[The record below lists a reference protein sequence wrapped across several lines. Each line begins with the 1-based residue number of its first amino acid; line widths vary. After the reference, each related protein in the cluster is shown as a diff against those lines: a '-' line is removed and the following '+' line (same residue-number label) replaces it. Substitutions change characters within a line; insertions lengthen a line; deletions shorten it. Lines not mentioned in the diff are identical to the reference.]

1 MATPSRRARRPDTPP
16 VPAESRLRV
25 LAERPL
31 VRRIRA
37 LAGSPRGADGVMLG
51 LGAVVG
57 LGTGLFA
64 VALIDALRG
73 VQRLA
78 FGGTTSPLVIV
89 LVTTL
94 GGLTVGLLVTY
105 WLPECGG
112 GGVTQVM
119 ESIALQ
125 GGRIRMRVAFGKLLT
140 TALSL
145 GTGASGGREGP
156 IVQIGGSVG
165 STLGR
170 VFALSEEQKRTLI
183 AGGAA
188 AGIAASFNAPIGGM
202 LFAVEIIIGGFRL
215 RYLQVIVVSAVVASV
230 TARQLVGDALIYNP
244 PPYSLGGPVELGF
257 YVLVGLAAAGLGLAL
272 SRGGHWAVALFGRLR
287 VWPPLRTAIAGLLL
301 GLVALVLP
309 EVLGTGEALPEL
321 PASTTTEPIGDM
333 LAGTFGGAGLAAAGF
348 LLLLAVAKLL
358 ATLVTIGGGYS
369 VGPIGPGI
377 FVGAAIGGAIGH
389 TAQVLLPDATI
400 QPGALALAGMAAV
413 MASSNRA
420 PLTGILIAF
429 ELTGDYDMVV
439 PLMLSVGIATVI
451 ADRIDPDSTYTLP
464 LRRRGIV
471 YGEPEDVDI
480 MQTVRVGEV
489 MTTNVKT
496 VPADMTV
503 EALHR
508 EFRRTRSHG
517 FPVVTDGD
525 RLVGVVTISDLG
537 RAAGDAT
544 GDIMS
549 QPANV
554 LELTA
559 ADICTRAPLTV
570 TPDDQMFRAL
580 RRMASIDVGRLPV
593 VSAEDH
599 GKLVGLVR
607 RADVVKAYQRAVTRS
622 LGAQQRAAS
631 SQLRDLAGT
640 QFIEVVV
647 DPDAPAAGLEVRE
660 VSWPPRTILTSI
672 RRHGEVVMPNGLT
685 RLEPG
690 DEVLALTGVDHAE
703 QVRQL
708 LGQAEGV

>member
-1 MATPSRRARRPDTPP
+1 MATPTPRASRPRTPP

-31 VRRIRA
+31 VRRVRA
-37 LAGSPRGADGVMLG
+37 LASSPRGADGVMLV

-73 VQRLA
+73 VQQLA
-78 FGGTTSPLVIV
+78 FGGTMSPVAVV

-94 GGLTVGLLVTY
+94 GGLAVGLLVTY

-119 ESIALQ
+119 ESIALH
-125 GGRIRMRVAFGKLLT
+125 GGRIRARVALGKLVT

-170 VFALSEEQKRTLI
+170 VFALSEEQKRALI

-230 TARQLVGDALIYNP
+230 TARQLVGDGLIYNP
-244 PPYSLGGPVELGF
+244 PPYSLGGPIELGF
-257 YVLVGLAAAGLGLAL
+257 YALVGLAAGGLGLAL

-287 VWPPLRTAIAGLLL
+287 VWAPLRTAIAGLLL
-301 GLVALVLP
+301 GLIALALP

-358 ATLVTIGGGYS
+358 ATLVSIGGGYS
-369 VGPIGPGI
+369 IGSIGPGI
-377 FVGAAIGGAIGH
+377 FIGAAIGGAIGH

-420 PLTGILIAF
+420 PLTAILIAF

-451 ADRIDPDSTYTLP
+451 ADRIDPESTYTLP

-471 YGEPEDVDI
+471 YGEPEDVDV

-489 MTTNVKT
+489 MTTNVDT
-496 VPADMTV
+496 VPADMPL
-503 EALHR
+503 EELHR

-537 RAAGDAT
+537 RTAGDAT

-554 LELTA
+554 LSLTA
-559 ADICTRAPLTV
+559 ADICTRSPLTV

-599 GKLVGLVR
+599 GRLVGLVR

-640 QFIEVVV
+640 QFVEVVV
-647 DPDAPAAGLEVRE
+647 DRAAPAAGKEVRE
-660 VSWPPRTILTSI
+660 VAWPPRTILTSI
-672 RRHGEVVMPNGLT
+672 RRRGEVIMPNGLT

-690 DEVLALTGVDHAE
+690 DEVLALTDVDHGE
-703 QVRQL
+703 QVRRL
-708 LGQAEGV
+708 LGQAEER